1 MIAKASSR
9 RKNMDAER
17 AAQEEGP
24 GLTPAEDVE
33 QSLDMTPSEAPS
45 EELSAED
52 VFSAFK
58 D

>member
-1 MIAKASSR
+1 
-9 RKNMDAER
+9 MDAER
-17 AAQEEGP
+17 AANEEGP
-24 GLTPAEDVE
+24 GLAPAEAVE
-33 QSLDMTPSEAPS
+33 QPAEPEAPK